1 MKKMSPGVPAV
12 ARENKVTSL
21 ARSGETSLPPQ
32 ATGEGFLK
40 AAIDSLEDELLVIDR
55 DYRIIQANEAVLSR
69 YGRHRTGV
77 IGKFCYE
84 ITHHRSELCHPPRD
98 ECPVRAVWQTGKA
111 ARLTHCHTY
120 HIGIQKRERYL
131 DIIASPIKDSQG
143 NVTAVVELMR
153 DVTEA
158 KETELRNVEAYQNL
172 VALNAIATAVSQSL
186 NLDTV
191 LQSALEKTLEVMNRH
206 TGGILLWNEEKQML
220 CYRVHHSLSPN
231 FVQTVCLPPGEGIVG
246 RVFQS
251 GRPILADDISTDS
264 RIAYPGLIAT
274 EGLRAFAAVPL
285 RVKDKV
291 LGVIT
296 IASHE
301 VRKFSTEDIQLL
313 ESIASQIAIAV
324 ENARLHEE
332 VQHKDESRGE
342 LLGEIFS
349 IQEEERRRIARELHD
364 ETSQSLASL
373 AVSLEAIAGRLPAGA
388 ADARDRIKKMGQVVI
403 SILDEVH
410 KLIYELRPTLLDDLG
425 LVAAARWLAE
435 NNLGTAGV
443 TVNFKTVGRV
453 KRLPHQVET
462 TLFRVIQ
469 EAVSNVARHAHAS
482 NADLSLHFKKSS
494 IGVHVRDDGDGF
506 NVEAAIT
513 SRDRPR
519 GLGLLGMK
527 ERVELMNG
535 TLDIRSHTG
544 GGTKIDIE
552 IPINYEVS
560 RGQDKDTH
568 GR

>member
-1 MKKMSPGVPAV
+1 MKKVHPAV
-12 ARENKVTSL
+12 PSVGRAKKVPSL
-21 ARSGETSLPPQ
+21 ARSGETSRRPHL
-32 ATGEGFLK
+32 TGEGFLK
-40 AAIDSLEDELLVIDR
+40 TVIDSLEDELVVIDR

-69 YGRHRTGV
+69 HGRRRAGV

-84 ITHHRSELCHPPRD
+84 ITHGRSELCHAPRD
-98 ECPVRAVWQTGKA
+98 ECPVHAVWQTGGA

-120 HIGIQKRERYL
+120 RIGGQKRERYL
-131 DIIASPIKDSQG
+131 DIIASPVKDSQG

-153 DVTEA
+153 DVTDARE
-158 KETELRNVEAYQNL
+158 KELRNVEAYQNL
-172 VALNAIATAVSQSL
+172 VALNRIATAVSQSL

-220 CYRVHHSLSPN
+220 CYRVHHSLSSN

-251 GRPILADDISTDS
+251 GKPILVDDISTDP

-274 EGLRAFAAVPL
+274 EGIRAFAAVPL

-301 VRKFSTEDIQLL
+301 VRKFSTEDIQFL

-324 ENARLHEE
+324 DNARLHEE
-332 VQHKDESRGE
+332 VQRKDESRGE

-388 ADARDRIKKMGQVVI
+388 AEARARLKKMGQVVI
-403 SILDEVH
+403 GILDEVH

-425 LVAAARWLAE
+425 LVAAVRWLAE

-443 TVNFKTVGRV
+443 TVNFKAVGRV
-453 KRLPHQVET
+453 KRLPRQVET

-494 IGVHVRDDGDGF
+494 IGVHVRDDGEGF

-535 TLDIRSHTG
+535 ALEIRSSG
-544 GGTKIDIE
+544 GGTEINIE
-552 IPINYEVS
+552 IPIKYEVP
-560 RGQDKDTH
+560 RGQDKDTR